1 MTYSILDNG
10 NLVVSF
16 DHEDEAYEALERLA
30 DESAEARDG
39 LLLVAFDAD
48 GNAVADCAPG
58 ERIITAA

>member
-16 DHEDEAYEALERLA
+16 DREDEAYEALERLA
-30 DESAEARDG
+30 DGGADARGG
-39 LLLVAFDAD
+39 LLLVAFDTD